1 MLTLYQTEWCP
12 YSHQV
17 RQRLTELGIDYA
29 AKQVPAERD
38 DRAELRE
45 ATGADRVP
53 ILIPDEGPP
62 IEGADE
68 ILSYLSQRYE
78 EPGDAEIHRAKARE
92 HVPRFPEMRRAR
104 PRSSRRGAVSCG
116 AFASSLSH

>member
-1 MLTLYQTEWCP
+1 VLTLYQTEWCP

-17 RQRLTELGIDYA
+17 RERLTELGIDYV

-45 ATGADRVP
+45 ATGADCVP
-53 ILIPDEGPP
+53 VLIPDHGPLL
-62 IEGADE
+62 EGAE
-68 ILSYLSQRYE
+68 AILRYLSERFE
-78 EPGDAEIHRAKARE
+78 EPGDAEIHRARARE
-92 HVPRFPEMRRAR
+92 HVPRFPEMRRAH
-104 PRSSRRGAVSCG
+104 PRSSRGGAVSCG